1 MSTASTA
8 AVPGAGPDAAAAERI
23 PPRLLFGFLAMVL
36 GMFMAI
42 LDIQIVAASLSQ
54 IQAGLSASADE
65 IVWVQ
70 NSYLIAEVIMIPLSG
85 YLSRALGLRWCFV
98 ISSAGFTLA
107 SVACA
112 MTGSMAEM
120 IVFRVIQGFIGG
132 AMIPVVFTAAYS
144 LMPRS
149 RQASVTVMIGLVATL
164 APTIGPSLGGW
175 LTETLSWHW
184 LFLVNV
190 VPGIVVTL
198 AVASFVDGDKPQL
211 ELFRQID
218 VAGLLLMIGFLG
230 CLDFVLED
238 GSRNDWF
245 ADEAILVCTAVSVVC
260 GIGFFWRTLTAENPI
275 VDLRAFADRNFTTG
289 CTFSFILGIAL
300 YGLVY
305 LQPQFLGH
313 VRGLNAMQIGIVMLV
328 TGLTQFLCA
337 PLVGGLSRKLDPRL
351 MLCAGFVLLA
361 VSNFMLSGLTA
372 EWDFDEFVAPQIL
385 RGMGFMFTI
394 IPANIIALGTL
405 PPERMKNASGL
416 YNLTRN
422 LGGAFGLAFIT
433 TMMDW
438 RESFHWARLA
448 EHISPT
454 RVEVQARLHDMTQYF
469 QSHTPGID
477 ATAAAAKSIGGVVQ
491 SQALVM
497 AFIDVFWLLTWIPLV
512 AAVIVL
518 MAKKPAQAKPG
529 GGH

>member
-1 MSTASTA
+1 MPEAPATTADA
-8 AVPGAGPDAAAAERI
+8 APGAVPAERI

-42 LDIQIVAASLSQ
+42 LDIQIVAASLSE
-54 IQAGLSASADE
+54 IQAGLAASADE

-70 NSYLIAEVIMIPLSG
+70 NSYLISEVVMIPLSG

-98 ISSAGFTLA
+98 VSAAGFTLA
-107 SVACA
+107 SIGCA
-112 MTGSMAEM
+112 MTTSMSEM

-149 RQASVTVMIGLVATL
+149 RQASITVMIGLVAAL

-190 VPGIVVTL
+190 VPGIVVTV
-198 AVASFVDGDKPQL
+198 AVAALIDSDPPQL
-211 ELFRQID
+211 ELFRRID
-218 VAGLLLMIGFLG
+218 IPGLLLMTVFLG

-245 ADEAILVCTAVSVVC
+245 ADETILYCTVIAGAAGV
-260 GIGFFWRTLTAENPI
+260 GFFWRALTAANPI

-313 VRGLNAMQIGIVMLV
+313 VRGLNSLQIGQVMLV

-337 PLVGGLSRKLDPRL
+337 PVVGGLSRKLDPRL
-351 MLCAGFVLLA
+351 MLCTGFSLLA
-361 VSNFMLSGLTA
+361 LSNHMLAGLNA
-372 EWDFDEFVAPQIL
+372 EWDYNEFFLPQVL

-405 PPERMKNASGL
+405 TPERLKNASGL

-422 LGGAFGLAFIT
+422 LGGAFGLAGIT
-433 TMMDW
+433 TLMDQ
-438 RESFHWARLA
+438 RQTFHWARLG
-448 EHISPT
+448 EHISAT
-454 RVEVQARLHDMTQYF
+454 RPEVQARLHDMTLYF
-469 QSHTPGID
+469 QSHDPGID
-477 ATAAAAKSIGGVVQ
+477 AATAAAKSIGQTVYN
-491 SQALVM
+491 QATVM
-497 AFIDVFWLLTWIPLV
+497 AFADVFWLLTWIPL
-512 AAVIVL
+512 AAAIIVL
-518 MAKKPAQAKPG
+518 LAKKPTKAAA

>member
-1 MSTASTA
+1 MPEAATATA
-8 AVPGAGPDAAAAERI
+8 GAAPSAAPSDRI
-23 PPRLLFGFLAMVL
+23 PPRLLIGFLAMVL

-42 LDIQIVAASLSQ
+42 LDIQIVAASLSE
-54 IQAGLSASADE
+54 IQAGLAASADE

-107 SVACA
+107 SIGCA

-164 APTIGPSLGGW
+164 APTVGPTLGGW
-175 LTETLSWHW
+175 LTEMISWHW

-190 VPGIVVTL
+190 IPGIVVTL
-198 AVASFVDGDKPQL
+198 AVAAFVDTDPPQL
-211 ELFRQID
+211 HLFRQID
-218 VAGLLLMIGFLG
+218 ILGLVLMTGFLG

-245 ADEAILVCTAVSVVC
+245 ADESILYCTVISVLC
-260 GIGFFWRTLTAENPI
+260 GVGFFWRALTAANPI
-275 VDLRAFADRNFTTG
+275 VDLRAFSDRNFATG

-313 VRGLNAMQIGIVMLV
+313 VRGLNSLQIGQVMLV

-337 PLVGGLSRKLDPRL
+337 PVVGGLSRKIDPRL
-351 MLCAGFVLLA
+351 MLCIGFSLIGL
-361 VSNFMLSGLTA
+361 SNYQISGLTA
-372 EWDFDEFVAPQIL
+372 EWDFNEFLVPQIL
-385 RGMGFMFTI
+385 RGLGFMFTI

-405 PPERMKNASGL
+405 PVERMKNASGL

-422 LGGAFGLAFIT
+422 LGGAFGLAGIT
-433 TMMDW
+433 TMIDR

-448 EHISPT
+448 EHVSAT
-454 RVEVQARLHDMTQYF
+454 RPEVQARLHDMALYF
-469 QSHTPGID
+469 QSHDPGID
-477 ATAAAAKSIGGVVQ
+477 ATAAAAKSIGRAVQ
-491 SQALVM
+491 GQATVM
-497 AFIDVFWLLTWIPLV
+497 AFIDVFWLLTWIPLI

-518 MAKKPAQAKPG
+518 LAKKPTKAAA